1 MKLKWGPILVLTV
14 ASAWV
19 LSGCAAALIGGAAAG
34 GYYAGKD
41 ERTASQ
47 IARDGAITT
56 EVKSKMIADTA
67 VKALDVN
74 VDTYENVV
82 ILRGT
87 VRNTSQRAAAE
98 RVARSAK
105 GVKSVRNELKV
116 R

>member
-1 MKLKWGPILVLTV
+1 
-14 ASAWV
+14 
-19 LSGCAAALIGGAAAG
+19 
-34 GYYAGKD
+34 
-41 ERTASQ
+41 
-47 IARDGAITT
+47 
-56 EVKSKMIADTA
+56 MIADPA

-87 VRNTSQRAAAE
+87 VRNSSQRAAAE

>member
-1 MKLKWGPILVLTV
+1 MRSSWAPSILAVV
-14 ASAWV
+14 AVFS

-41 ERTASQ
+41 ERTAGQ

-56 EVKSKMIADTA
+56 EVKSKMIADKD

-87 VRNTSQRAAAE
+87 VRTTAQRAAAE

-105 GVKSVRNELKV
+105 NVKSVRNELKV

>member
-1 MKLKWGPILVLTV
+1 MKLKWGPILLATI
-14 ASAWV
+14 AAWA

-47 IARDGAITT
+47 IAKDGAITT
-56 EVKSKMIADTA
+56 EVKSRMIADKD

-87 VRNTSQRAAAE
+87 VRTTAQRTAAE
-98 RVARSAK
+98 RVARGAK